1 MNQRISVSAER
12 TPFGC
17 FSASV
22 QKIDVS
28 ASFALDLEAFLS
40 NRISMREAGD
50 LNLKIGS

>member
-12 TPFGC
+12 PPFSC
-17 FSASV
+17 FSASA

-28 ASFALDLEAFLS
+28 GSLALDLEALFS